1 MATQFINRYGRW
13 AFAAALIAVLGLVF
27 TAVKL
32 PAGWLIAG
40 MVGAAVT
47 AILFRRQLNPP
58 AKAMAAAQGVIGVV
72 AVEPLTKLSGSDL
85 VHFAG
90 CAAFS
95 VTITLGLSV
104 VFGIMLAR
112 FAPDL
117 GVATANLSLIAGGAS
132 TISSMARELGADERY
147 VALSQY
153 LRLTIVVLT
162 MPIVLSHLGTADAA
176 PGLVGAHDVWHWP
189 GLLALAALVF
199 AGGHLAKLV
208 RMPAPYLLGPLVVAM
223 VLALVDP
230 SLDLLM
236 NPTTVVTNIAYVVI
250 GWQAGGGFAL
260 DVLRRFVKLIP
271 LTLMF
276 IALTIASCFAVA
288 LAVSSWGGCF
298 AGRRLPRDDS
308 RWHLRCARD
317 RQRGPLRPH
326 RGHPAG
332 SAAGDDGVGG
342 GHDSEDHRLAEQAP
356 SRHRRGIGGFSA
368 ATNSC
373 SGLPVVPYR
382 SWILTSPELA
392 SVDRY
397 RCAVA
402 RDTPISA
409 DTSADDIGW
418 PDARSACS
426 TRSFVGDATAVGDW
440 TGASFGRRASSAAS
454 TSLPP
459 RLVPDRI
466 LR

>member
-1 MATQFINRYGRW
+1 MVTKFVARCGRW
-13 AFAAALIAVLGLVF
+13 VFAAVVIAALGVVF
-27 TAVKL
+27 TAVHL

-40 MVGAAVT
+40 MIGAAAT

-72 AVEPLTKLSGSDL
+72 AVEPLTKLSGSDM

-90 CAAFS
+90 CAVFS
-95 VTITLGLSV
+95 ISVTLGLSV
-104 VFGIMLAR
+104 VFGILLAR
-112 FAPDL
+112 FAPYL

-162 MPIVLSHLGTADAA
+162 MPLVLSHLGTADTA
-176 PGLVGAHDVWHWP
+176 PGLVSAHDAWHWP

-250 GWQAGGGFAL
+250 GWQAGGGFAV

-276 IALTIASCFAVA
+276 IALTIGSCFAVA
-288 LAVSSWGGCF
+288 VAVSHWAGVSLADAYLATTPGGIYGVL
-298 AGRRLPRDDS
+298 AIANEVHSGPIVVTLQVLRLVTMV
-308 RWHLRCARD
+308 L
-317 RQRGPLRPH
+317 
-326 RGHPAG
+326 
-332 SAAGDDGVGG
+332 AAGMIPKIIGL
-342 GHDSEDHRLAEQAP
+342 LARRQSMP
-356 SRHRRGIGGFSA
+356 SNVAQSRD
-368 ATNSC
+368 
-373 SGLPVVPYR
+373 PQVV
-382 SWILTSPELA
+382 I
-392 SVDRY
+392 
-397 RCAVA
+397 
-402 RDTPISA
+402 
-409 DTSADDIGW
+409 
-418 PDARSACS
+418 
-426 TRSFVGDATAVGDW
+426 ATA
-440 TGASFGRRASSAAS
+440 
-454 TSLPP
+454 
-459 RLVPDRI
+459 
-466 LR
+466 

>member
-1 MATQFINRYGRW
+1 MIAKFIPRYGRW
-13 AFAAALIAVLGLVF
+13 VFAAVIIGVLGVLF
-27 TAVKL
+27 TAVDL

-72 AVEPLTKLSGSDL
+72 AVEPLTKLTGSDL
-85 VHFAG
+85 MHFAG

-95 VTITLGLSV
+95 ITITLGLSV
-104 VFGIMLAR
+104 LFCALLAR

-117 GVATANLSLIAGGAS
+117 GLATANLSLIAGGAS

-162 MPIVLSHLGTADAA
+162 MPIVLTHLGTADTA
-176 PGLVGAHDVWHWP
+176 PGLLGAHDTWHWP

-223 VLALVDP
+223 VLAMVDP

-236 NPTTVVTNIAYVVI
+236 NPTTVVTDIAYVVI
-250 GWQAGGGFAL
+250 GWQAGGGFAV

-276 IALTIASCFAVA
+276 IALTIGTCFAVA
-288 LAVSSWGGCF
+288 VAVSRWAGVSLADAYLATTPGGIYGVLAIANEVHSGPIVVTLQVLRLVTMVLA
-298 AGRRLPRDDS
+298 AGMIPKIVGWLSRRQVAANRPQAVADS
-308 RWHLRCARD
+308 RRVT
-317 RQRGPLRPH
+317 
-326 RGHPAG
+326 
-332 SAAGDDGVGG
+332 AA
-342 GHDSEDHRLAEQAP
+342 A
-356 SRHRRGIGGFSA
+356 
-368 ATNSC
+368 
-373 SGLPVVPYR
+373 
-382 SWILTSPELA
+382 
-392 SVDRY
+392 
-397 RCAVA
+397 
-402 RDTPISA
+402 
-409 DTSADDIGW
+409 
-418 PDARSACS
+418 
-426 TRSFVGDATAVGDW
+426 
-440 TGASFGRRASSAAS
+440 
-454 TSLPP
+454 
-459 RLVPDRI
+459 
-466 LR
+466 